1 MANAQRY
8 TGKINRF
15 KSAIE
20 RAGTGLVQESLGRG
34 AFSSFECAA
43 DALYRGQSETIVA
56 NFLADAQQR
65 SEEFIGL
72 QDDESVYDFL
82 DSLR

>member
-1 MANAQRY
+1 MTNSQRY

-15 KSAIE
+15 KAAIE
-20 RAGTGLVQESLGRG
+20 RAGTGLVQDSIGRG
-34 AFSSFECAA
+34 SFSSLECAA
-43 DALYRGQSETIVA
+43 DAFHRGQSEVIVA

-65 SEEFIGL
+65 AEDFIGL

-82 DSLR
+82 DNLR